1 MQYINKEQ
9 QIENLLKDIKRGINS
24 KNVDLGIAILKWT
37 IEKIRLDTLE
47 KERQKL
53 NKINKS
59 KNRPRKVNRGEVYGA
74 ILGSNV
80 GSEQN
85 GKSRPVMVIQEM
97 NNNHSSPTVIVA
109 PLTGAIDKN
118 GNPKKLLS
126 THILIEHEN
135 LSKQS
140 ILKLEHC
147 RSISKNRLTELM
159 CNIDVISINLDEK
172 IKLVYGIKN
181 T

>member
-1 MQYINKEQ
+1 MQYISKKQ
-9 QIENLLKDIKRGINS
+9 QIENLLNDIKQGINS
-24 KNVDLGIAILKWT
+24 ENVDLGIAILKWT
-37 IEKIRLDTLE
+37 VEKIRLDTLE
-47 KERQKL
+47 KERQKI
-53 NKINKS
+53 NKIDKS
-59 KNRPRKVNRGEVYGA
+59 KNRPRKVNRGEIYGA
-74 ILGSNV
+74 VLGSNV

-85 GKSRPVMVIQEM
+85 GKSRPVMIVQEM
-97 NNNHSSPTVIVA
+97 KHSHSSPTVIVA
-109 PLTGAIDKN
+109 PLTGAFDKN
-118 GNPKKLLS
+118 GNFKRLLS

-159 CNIDVISINLDEK
+159 CVIDVTAINLDEK
-172 IKLVYGIKN
+172 IKLVYGMKN